1 VSDQQQP
8 LRVTLEE
15 LADAARSEPTALVST
30 AEQPAV
36 VSTGAKS
43 HGNINA
49 TPDAPTVLQEKSSI
63 LLQAWFYLG
72 LAGLLGALAGWG
84 IAEPGF
90 IDGSRNEHRWGN
102 VWMIPLLV
110 TLMCVGF
117 AVAESIVE
125 RSTKKAL
132 IRGGLALPLGVVLG
146 FIFSGLANIFYSIG
160 LNICVQAGV
169 RSFHNP
175 AVWIARGIAWMVL
188 GAAGGV
194 VYGIIGQSMKKT
206 GYGALGGAI
215 GAAVGGTIFD
225 PISFATHAGA
235 TSRAVGFG
243 LLGMATGI
251 AIGLVE
257 SALKDRWLYVTAGP
271 LAGKQFILYK
281 PQTSVGSSQNCDI
294 YLFKDPEILP
304 QHAMLELKGSK
315 THLIAHGAA
324 YISGQPVRGTR
335 VLESGTIMQLGRYAF
350 RYQER
355 QR

>member
-1 VSDQQQP
+1 MSDQQQP
-8 LRVTLEE
+8 VRVTLEE
-15 LADAARSEPTALVST
+15 LADAARPEPTALVST
-30 AEQPAV
+30 AEQPVV
-36 VSTGAKS
+36 VSMGAKS
-43 HGNINA
+43 HGNINT
-49 TPDAPTVLQEKSSI
+49 TPDAPTVLHEKSSI

-90 IDGSRNEHRWGN
+90 VDGPESAHRWGN

-110 TLMCVGF
+110 TLICVGF

-146 FIFSGLANIFYSIG
+146 FIFSGMANVFYSIG
-160 LNICVQAGV
+160 LNICVEVGV
-169 RSFHNP
+169 RSVHNP

-194 VYGIIGQSMKKT
+194 VYGIIGQSMKKA

-315 THLIAHGAA
+315 IHLIANGAA

-335 VLESGTIMQLGRYAF
+335 VLESGVIMQLGRYAF

>member
-1 VSDQQQP
+1 MSDQQQP
-8 LRVTLEE
+8 LRVTVEE
-15 LADAARSEPTALVST
+15 LADAAPSEPTALAST
-30 AEQPAV
+30 GEQPAV
-36 VSTGAKS
+36 VSSGAKS
-43 HGNINA
+43 YGNINS
-49 TPDAPTVLQEKSSI
+49 TPDAPTVLHGKSSI

-90 IDGSRNEHRWGN
+90 IDGSRDAHRWGN

-146 FIFSGLANIFYSIG
+146 FIFSGLANVFYSIG
-160 LNICVQAGV
+160 LNICAEAGV
-169 RSFHNP
+169 RSYHNP

-235 TSRAVGFG
+235 TSRGVGFG

-304 QHAMLELKGSK
+304 QHALLELKGSK
-315 THLIAHGAA
+315 IHLIAHGAA